1 MAEQI
6 AGTPRIEEPKAN
18 GTGTRERRR
27 THMTQTDAATNTN
40 APGVMTGKPLIESD
54 RVEGT
59 AVYDPQG
66 NHLGSIKRLMIE
78 KISGKVAYAVMS
90 FGGFLGMGEDEHTIP
105 WSKLDYDTSLGG
117 YRTDISEEQL
127 RGAPSLSRD
136 RDYDWSDRD
145 RERELHD
152 YWKTP
157 YYWGI

>member
-1 MAEQI
+1 MA
-6 AGTPRIEEPKAN
+6 
-18 GTGTRERRR
+18 
-27 THMTQTDAATNTN
+27 QTDSSTNTN
-40 APGVMTGKPLIESD
+40 APGVMTGKTLIESD

-59 AVYDPQG
+59 AVYDPQD